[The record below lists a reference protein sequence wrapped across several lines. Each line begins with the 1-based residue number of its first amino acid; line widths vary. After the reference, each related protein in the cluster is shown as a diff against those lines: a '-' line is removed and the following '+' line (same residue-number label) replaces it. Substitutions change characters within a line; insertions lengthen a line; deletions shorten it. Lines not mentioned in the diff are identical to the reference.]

1 MPDDIEIDA
10 QGDHLYIV
18 VQASELED
26 VQTLFRV
33 SPEVMDKL
41 GLDDE
46 EEVVRR
52 TVAFLR
58 KHQDVADFP
67 DNIDLEDV
75 MASYEDYVPEMTED

>member
-10 QGDHLYIV
+10 QGDHQYLV

-26 VQTLFRV
+26 VQSLFRV

-67 DNIDLEDV
+67 DAIDLEDV
-75 MASYEDYVPEMTED
+75 MASYEDYLPAMTED